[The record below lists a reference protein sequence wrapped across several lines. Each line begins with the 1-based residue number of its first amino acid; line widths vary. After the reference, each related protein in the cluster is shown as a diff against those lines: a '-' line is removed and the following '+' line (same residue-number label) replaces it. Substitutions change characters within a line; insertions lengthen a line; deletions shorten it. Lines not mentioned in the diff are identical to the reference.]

1 MLNRIP
7 RWVLIGSVVLAF
19 SAGFVNCV
27 ALLGFVNHSVSHVT
41 GSVSLFAEG
50 IATGNLHRATQT
62 GLIVLFFFLGS
73 VLSGFLIR
81 HESLKMGRR
90 YGVALAI
97 ESGLLFLA
105 TYLFYQHSF
114 SGELAA
120 SMACGLQ
127 NALVATY
134 SGSAIRTTHLTGIVS
149 DLGAEIGY
157 ALRGSRFNKKQFQ
170 LQLTI
175 FMGFLAG
182 GVMGAWMFDWIG
194 YSAFLMPATIV
205 LLASGIYSLMHN
217 RQIKVA

>member
-1 MLNRIP
+1 MLSRIP
-7 RWVLIGSVVLAF
+7 RWILVGSVVLAF
-19 SAGFVNCV
+19 SAGIVNCV

-50 IATGNLHRATQT
+50 VATGNLSRAAQT

-73 VLSGFLIR
+73 VLSGFLVQ

-90 YGVALAI
+90 YGVALAF

-114 SGELAA
+114 AGELAA

-170 LQLTI
+170 LQLAI
-175 FMGFLAG
+175 FIGFLAG
-182 GVMGAWMFDWIG
+182 GVVGAWLFSAIA
-194 YSAFLMPATIV
+194 YSAFLLPAMIV
-205 LLASGIYSLMHN
+205 LLASGIYQLYSTTPQ
-217 RQIKVA
+217 R

>member
-149 DLGAEIGY
+149 VLGAAVAFE
-157 ALRGSRFNKKQFQ
+157 LRGSRFNKKQFQ

-175 FMGFLAG
+175 FVGFLAG
-182 GVMGAWMFDWIG
+182 GVMGAWIFDWIG
-194 YSAFLMPATIV
+194 YSAFLVPATIV

>member
-7 RWVLIGSVVLAF
+7 RWVIIGTVVLAF
-19 SAGFVNCV
+19 SAGYVNCV
-27 ALLGFVNHSVSHVT
+27 ALLGFVNYSVSHVT
-41 GSVSLFAEG
+41 GSVSLLAEA
-50 IATGNLHRATQT
+50 IASAQLQRIYQI
-62 GLIVLFFFLGS
+62 GLIILFFFLGA

-90 YGVALAI
+90 YGLALAI
-97 ESGLLFLA
+97 EAGLLFLA
-105 TYLFYQHSF
+105 TFLFYQRMF
-114 SGELAA
+114 YGELAA

-170 LQLTI
+170 LQLAI
-175 FMGFLAG
+175 FLSFLG
-182 GVMGAWMFDWIG
+182 GGIIGAIAFVQVE
-194 YSAFLMPATIV
+194 YLAFLVPACIV
-205 LLASGIYSLMHN
+205 LIASLIYHLMQTRH
-217 RQIKVA
+217 IKVI

>member
-1 MLNRIP
+1 MLSRIP
-7 RWVLIGSVVLAF
+7 RWILVGSVVLAF
-19 SAGFVNCV
+19 SAGIVNCV

-50 IATGNLHRATQT
+50 VATGNLSRAAQT

-73 VLSGFLIR
+73 VLSGFLVQ

-90 YGVALAI
+90 YGVALAF

-114 SGELAA
+114 AGELAA

-170 LQLTI
+170 LQLAI
-175 FMGFLAG
+175 FIGFLAG
-182 GVMGAWMFDWIG
+182 GVVGAWLFSAIA
-194 YSAFLMPATIV
+194 YSAFLLPAMIV
-205 LLASGIYSLMHN
+205 LLASGIYQLYSTN
-217 RQIKVA
+217 PQR

>member
-1 MLNRIP
+1 MP
-7 RWVLIGSVVLAF
+7 RWVLMGRVVLAF
-19 SAGFVNCV
+19 SGGLEDGV

-157 ALRGSRFNKKQFQ
+157 ALRGSRFNQKQFQ
-170 LQLTI
+170 LQLSI
-175 FMGFLAG
+175 FVGFLAG

-194 YSAFLMPATIV
+194 YSAFLVPATIV

>member
-7 RWVLIGSVVLAF
+7 RWILVGSVVLAF
-19 SAGFVNCV
+19 SAGIVNCV

-50 IATGNLHRATQT
+50 VATGNLSRAAQT
-62 GLIVLFFFLGS
+62 GFIVLFFFLGS
-73 VLSGFLIR
+73 VLSGFLVQ

-90 YGVALAI
+90 YGVALAF

-114 SGELAA
+114 AGELAA

-134 SGSAIRTTHLTGIVS
+134 SGSAIRTTHLTGTVS

-170 LQLTI
+170 LQLAI
-175 FMGFLAG
+175 FIGFLAG
-182 GVMGAWMFDWIG
+182 GVVGAWLFSAIA
-194 YSAFLMPATIV
+194 YSAFLLPAMIV
-205 LLASGIYSLMHN
+205 LLASGIYQLYSTTPQ
-217 RQIKVA
+217 R